1 MNQTLRLRI
10 VEALEETS
18 KLHPDMRFGQLVTNI
33 AYWARGA
40 TETALWDVEDE
51 EFLQAALSHLA
62 EQKHTT
68 PRKSKRAS

>member
-40 TETALWDVEDE
+40 TETAVWDVEDE
-51 EFLQAALSHLA
+51 EFLEAALKHLA
-62 EQKHTT
+62 QQKHGDA
-68 PRKSKRAS
+68 PKSKKAS